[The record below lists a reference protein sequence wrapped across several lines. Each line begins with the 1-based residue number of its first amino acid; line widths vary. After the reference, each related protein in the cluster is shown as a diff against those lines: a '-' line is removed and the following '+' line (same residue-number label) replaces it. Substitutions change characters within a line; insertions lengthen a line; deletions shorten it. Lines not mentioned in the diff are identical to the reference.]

1 MKKNILLPT
10 DFSKNSWNAIQ
21 YAIKLYGKKKCD
33 FYILN
38 TYTKDSQVIDT
49 HTLLDPDRSFNRL
62 AEKRSKT
69 GLGDIMVRLTFE
81 NDNPLHHFYVLSRS
95 APFLSAIK
103 KLVEEVGIDLIVMGA
118 KGMGDRPEGQ
128 YGKNTLSVIE
138 NNRDCPVLVVPK
150 AAAFQYPE
158 EIVLATNF
166 DSDFKS
172 AQIKHLAEI
181 ARITGACIQVLSFAD
196 PSLLNPKQLRNKLLL
211 RKYLKHVDYSFNVL
225 HDVKMETALSC
236 FVKIRRS
243 GMISYIDKK
252 PSLWQ
257 VLGLGKRTLQKLGF
271 YKDVPVLAL
280 HA

>member
-21 YAIKLYGKKKCD
+21 YAIKLYGKEQCD

-38 TYTKDSQVIDT
+38 TYTIDTHVIDT
-49 HTLLDPDRSFNRL
+49 HTLLDPDHSFDRL

-95 APFLSAIK
+95 TPFVATIK
-103 KLVEEVGIDLIVMGA
+103 KLTDEIKIDLIVMGA
-118 KGMGDRPEGQ
+118 KGMTDRSEGR

-138 NNRDCPVLVVPK
+138 SIRDCPVLVVPK
-150 AAAFQYPE
+150 AATFQHPE

-166 DSDFKS
+166 DSDFKVE
-172 AQIKHLAEI
+172 QIKHLAEI
-181 ARITGACIQVLSFAD
+181 ARISGASIQVLSFED
-196 PSLLNPKQLRNKLLL
+196 HSLLSPKQIKNKMLL
-211 RKYLKHVDYSFNVL
+211 RKYLKHVDYRFNVL
-225 HDVKMETALSC
+225 HNVKMATALSC
-236 FVKIRRS
+236 FVKIRQS

-252 PSLWQ
+252 PSFWQ
-257 VLGLGKRTLQKLGF
+257 LMGLGKRTLGQLGF